1 MAVLKMKVISIIGR
15 MADLDGVTAVCGDS
29 CCFHPDN
36 SLSFYSDTEK
46 FSPITDE
53 NPYTEPLQRLT
64 DAISGA
70 RKQME
75 LLPRDALSKLH
86 YDKEEWGDYV
96 SRFCEE
102 FESLQNERAAAQAEV
117 QDCTRDIEETS
128 HFTGLDLDLDAIH
141 DCAYIKFRFGRLPK
155 DSYEKLNH
163 YHDNPYVM
171 FFPCTS
177 DDIQYWGVYFT
188 PVENAAEVDRIFSSL
203 YFERVR
209 LSELHSTPE
218 HMVED
223 LQEKKK
229 QAQEKIK
236 SVDDR
241 IEELWKKERKE
252 LQRVYSFLNRQSV
265 YFSIRRYAARYNDN
279 FILTGWIPAKRE
291 KSFCAALDK
300 LEGVDYTLENAEN
313 ELEHS
318 PPVQL
323 ENKKPVRAFE
333 FFVNMF
339 GLPQYDELDPT
350 PFVAITYVLLFGIM
364 FGDVGQGICVSIVGA
379 LMWKFKQMAL
389 GKALIPCG
397 ISSAVFGLVYGSVFG
412 YEHVLDP
419 MYSALFGLSE
429 KPIEV
434 MEANTTIEI
443 ILAAVCIGIFL
454 VLCAI
459 LINIICSLKRRKWE
473 SALFGPNGIAG
484 FLFYGGIVVG
494 FGGQLAFGWQI
505 VTPVYIV
512 LLIVL
517 PLLVIMFAGVLGAL
531 VERKPDWKPESWGG
545 YIVENFFELFEV
557 LLGYASNTI
566 SFLRVGAFV
575 LVHAGMMTMVFTL
588 ADMSSGIG
596 YLLIVVLGN
605 IIVMGMEGLLVGIQV
620 MRLEFYEMFSRF
632 FEGGGRSFSPIVVGQ
647 KS

>member
-53 NPYTEPLQRLT
+53 NPYAEPLQRLT
-64 DAISGA
+64 EAISGA
-70 RKQME
+70 RKQTD

-236 SVDDR
+236 SVDNR

-265 YFSIRRYAARYNDN
+265 YFSIRRYAARYNEN

-364 FGDVGQGICVSIVGA
+364 FGDVGQGICVSVVGA

>member
-53 NPYTEPLQRLT
+53 NPYAEPLQRLT
-64 DAISGA
+64 EAISGA
-70 RKQME
+70 RKQTD

-96 SRFCEE
+96 SRFCKE

-117 QDCTRDIEETS
+117 QNCTRDIEETS

-236 SVDDR
+236 SVDNR

-512 LLIVL
+512 LFIVL
-517 PLLVIMFAGVLGAL
+517 PLLVMMFAGVLGAL

-588 ADMSSGIG
+588 ANMTSGIG

>member
-64 DAISGA
+64 DVISGA

-236 SVDDR
+236 SVDNR

-459 LINIICSLKRRKWE
+459 LINIFCSLKRRKWE

-512 LLIVL
+512 LFIVL
-517 PLLVIMFAGVLGAL
+517 PLLVMMFAGVLGAL

-588 ADMSSGIG
+588 ANMTSGIG

>member
-64 DAISGA
+64 DVISGA

-128 HFTGLDLDLDAIH
+128 HFTGLDLDLDAIR
-141 DCAYIKFRFGRLPK
+141 DCVYIKFRFGRLPK

-236 SVDDR
+236 SVDNR

-339 GLPQYDELDPT
+339 GLPQYDDLDPT

-512 LLIVL
+512 LFIVL
-517 PLLVIMFAGVLGAL
+517 PLLVMMFAGVLGAL

-588 ADMSSGIG
+588 ANMTSGIG

>member
-53 NPYTEPLQRLT
+53 NPYAEPLQRLT
-64 DAISGA
+64 EAISGA

-96 SRFCEE
+96 SRFCKE

-117 QDCTRDIEETS
+117 QDCTRDIEETC
-128 HFTGLDLDLDAIH
+128 HFTGLDLDLDAIRE
-141 DCAYIKFRFGRLPK
+141 CAYIKFRFGRLPK

-236 SVDDR
+236 SVDNR

-512 LLIVL
+512 LFIVL
-517 PLLVIMFAGVLGAL
+517 PLLVMMFAGVLGAL

-588 ADMSSGIG
+588 ANMTSGIG

>member
-128 HFTGLDLDLDAIH
+128 HFTGLDLDLDAIRE
-141 DCAYIKFRFGRLPK
+141 CAYIKFRFGRLPK

-236 SVDDR
+236 SVDNR
-241 IEELWKKERKE
+241 IDELWKKERKE

>member
-1 MAVLKMKVISIIGR
+1 MAVLKMKVVSIIGR

-53 NPYTEPLQRLT
+53 NPYAEPLQRLT
-64 DAISGA
+64 EAISGA
-70 RKQME
+70 RKQTD

-96 SRFCEE
+96 SRFCKE

-117 QDCTRDIEETS
+117 QNCTRDIEETS

-236 SVDDR
+236 SVDNR

-265 YFSIRRYAARYNDN
+265 YFSIRRYAARYNEN

-512 LLIVL
+512 LFIVL
-517 PLLVIMFAGVLGAL
+517 PLLVMMFAGVLGAL

-588 ADMSSGIG
+588 ANMTSGIG

>member
-1 MAVLKMKVISIIGR
+1 MAVLKMKVVSIIGR

-53 NPYTEPLQRLT
+53 NPYAEPLQRLT
-64 DAISGA
+64 DVISGA
-70 RKQME
+70 RKQTD

-96 SRFCEE
+96 SRFCKE

-128 HFTGLDLDLDAIH
+128 HFTGLDLDLDAIRE
-141 DCAYIKFRFGRLPK
+141 CAYIKFRFGRLPK

-236 SVDDR
+236 SVDNR

-512 LLIVL
+512 LFIVL
-517 PLLVIMFAGVLGAL
+517 PLLVMMFAGVLGAL

-588 ADMSSGIG
+588 ANMTSGIG

>member
-1 MAVLKMKVISIIGR
+1 
-15 MADLDGVTAVCGDS
+15 
-29 CCFHPDN
+29 
-36 SLSFYSDTEK
+36 
-46 FSPITDE
+46 
-53 NPYTEPLQRLT
+53 
-64 DAISGA
+64 
-70 RKQME
+70 ME

-96 SRFCEE
+96 SRFCKE

-236 SVDDR
+236 SVDNR

-252 LQRVYSFLNRQSV
+252 LQRCVFLPQPAVRLLLHPAVCRALQRQFHPHGMDSRKTRKRASV
-265 YFSIRRYAARYNDN
+265 RSSISWKA
-279 FILTGWIPAKRE
+279 WITRWKMQRT
-291 KSFCAALDK
+291 SWS
-300 LEGVDYTLENAEN
+300 TL
-313 ELEHS
+313 

-339 GLPQYDELDPT
+339 GLPQYDR
-350 PFVAITYVLLFGIM
+350 A
-364 FGDVGQGICVSIVGA
+364 
-379 LMWKFKQMAL
+379 
-389 GKALIPCG
+389 
-397 ISSAVFGLVYGSVFG
+397 
-412 YEHVLDP
+412 
-419 MYSALFGLSE
+419 
-429 KPIEV
+429 
-434 MEANTTIEI
+434 
-443 ILAAVCIGIFL
+443 
-454 VLCAI
+454 
-459 LINIICSLKRRKWE
+459 
-473 SALFGPNGIAG
+473 
-484 FLFYGGIVVG
+484 
-494 FGGQLAFGWQI
+494 
-505 VTPVYIV
+505 
-512 LLIVL
+512 
-517 PLLVIMFAGVLGAL
+517 
-531 VERKPDWKPESWGG
+531 
-545 YIVENFFELFEV
+545 
-557 LLGYASNTI
+557 
-566 SFLRVGAFV
+566 
-575 LVHAGMMTMVFTL
+575 
-588 ADMSSGIG
+588 
-596 YLLIVVLGN
+596 
-605 IIVMGMEGLLVGIQV
+605 
-620 MRLEFYEMFSRF
+620 
-632 FEGGGRSFSPIVVGQ
+632 
-647 KS
+647 

>member
-1 MAVLKMKVISIIGR
+1 MAVLKMKVVSIIGR

-53 NPYTEPLQRLT
+53 NPYAEPLQRLT
-64 DAISGA
+64 EAISGA
-70 RKQME
+70 RKQTD

-96 SRFCEE
+96 SRFCKE

-117 QDCTRDIEETS
+117 QNCTRDIEETS

-236 SVDDR
+236 SVDNR

-512 LLIVL
+512 LFIVL
-517 PLLVIMFAGVLGAL
+517 PLLVMMFAGVLGAL

-588 ADMSSGIG
+588 ANMTSGIG

>member
-1 MAVLKMKVISIIGR
+1 MAVLKMKVVSIIGR

-53 NPYTEPLQRLT
+53 NPYAEPLQRLT
-64 DAISGA
+64 EAISGA
-70 RKQME
+70 RKQTD

-96 SRFCEE
+96 SRFCKE

-117 QDCTRDIEETS
+117 QNCTRDIEETS
-128 HFTGLDLDLDAIH
+128 HFTGLDLDLDAIRE
-141 DCAYIKFRFGRLPK
+141 CAYIKFRFGRLPK

-236 SVDDR
+236 SVDNR

-484 FLFYGGIVVG
+484 FLFYGGIVVS

-512 LLIVL
+512 LFIVL
-517 PLLVIMFAGVLGAL
+517 PLLVMMFAGVLGAL

-588 ADMSSGIG
+588 ANMTSGIG

>member
-64 DAISGA
+64 DVISGA

-236 SVDDR
+236 SVDNR

-588 ADMSSGIG
+588 ANMTSGIG

>member
-236 SVDDR
+236 SVDNR
-241 IEELWKKERKE
+241 IEKLWKKERKE

>member
-1 MAVLKMKVISIIGR
+1 MAVLKMKVVSIIGR

-53 NPYTEPLQRLT
+53 NPYAEPLQRLT
-64 DAISGA
+64 EAISGA
-70 RKQME
+70 RKQTD

-96 SRFCEE
+96 SRFCKE

-236 SVDDR
+236 SVDNR

-512 LLIVL
+512 LFIVL
-517 PLLVIMFAGVLGAL
+517 PLLVMMFAGVLGAL

-588 ADMSSGIG
+588 ANMTSGIG

>member
-236 SVDDR
+236 SVDNR

>member
-53 NPYTEPLQRLT
+53 NPYAEPLQRLT
-64 DAISGA
+64 EAISGA
-70 RKQME
+70 RKQTD

-96 SRFCEE
+96 SRFCKE

-236 SVDDR
+236 SVDNR

-512 LLIVL
+512 LFIVL
-517 PLLVIMFAGVLGAL
+517 PLLVMMFAGVLGAL

-588 ADMSSGIG
+588 ANMTSGIG

>member
-53 NPYTEPLQRLT
+53 NPYAEPLQRLT
-64 DAISGA
+64 EAISGA
-70 RKQME
+70 RKQTD

-96 SRFCEE
+96 SRFCKE

-128 HFTGLDLDLDAIH
+128 HFTGLDLDLDAIRE
-141 DCAYIKFRFGRLPK
+141 CAYIKFRFGRLPK

-236 SVDDR
+236 SVDNR

-512 LLIVL
+512 LFIVL
-517 PLLVIMFAGVLGAL
+517 PLLVMMFAGVLGAL

-588 ADMSSGIG
+588 ANMTSGIG

>member
-236 SVDDR
+236 SVDNR
-241 IEELWKKERKE
+241 IDELWKKERKE

>member
-117 QDCTRDIEETS
+117 QDCTRNIEETS

-236 SVDDR
+236 SVDNR

>member
-1 MAVLKMKVISIIGR
+1 MAVLKMKVVSIIGR

-53 NPYTEPLQRLT
+53 NPYAEPLQRLT
-64 DAISGA
+64 DVISGA
-70 RKQME
+70 RKQTD

-236 SVDDR
+236 SVDNR

-265 YFSIRRYAARYNDN
+265 YFSIRRYAARYNEN

-364 FGDVGQGICVSIVGA
+364 FGDVGQGICVSVVGA

>member
-1 MAVLKMKVISIIGR
+1 MAVLKMKVVSIIGR

-53 NPYTEPLQRLT
+53 NPYAEPLQRLT
-64 DAISGA
+64 EAISGA
-70 RKQME
+70 RKQTD

-96 SRFCEE
+96 SRFCKE

-117 QDCTRDIEETS
+117 QNCTRDIEETS

-236 SVDDR
+236 SVDNR

-291 KSFCAALDK
+291 KSFCAALDN

-512 LLIVL
+512 LFIVL
-517 PLLVIMFAGVLGAL
+517 PLLVMMFAGVLGAL

-588 ADMSSGIG
+588 ANMTSGIG

>member
-64 DAISGA
+64 DVISGA

-117 QDCTRDIEETS
+117 QDCTRNIEETS

-236 SVDDR
+236 SVDNR

>member
-1 MAVLKMKVISIIGR
+1 MAVLKMKVVSIIGR

-53 NPYTEPLQRLT
+53 NPYAEPLQRLT
-64 DAISGA
+64 EAISGA
-70 RKQME
+70 RKQTD

-96 SRFCEE
+96 SRFCKE

-117 QDCTRDIEETS
+117 QNCTRDIEETS

-236 SVDDR
+236 SVDNR

-512 LLIVL
+512 LFIVL
-517 PLLVIMFAGVLGAL
+517 PLLVMMFAGVLGAL

>member
-70 RKQME
+70 CKQME

-236 SVDDR
+236 SVDNR

-252 LQRVYSFLNRQSV
+252 LQRVYSYLNRQSV

>member
-1 MAVLKMKVISIIGR
+1 MKVVSIIGR

-53 NPYTEPLQRLT
+53 NPYAEPLQRLT
-64 DAISGA
+64 EAISGA
-70 RKQME
+70 RKQTD

-96 SRFCEE
+96 SRFCKE

-128 HFTGLDLDLDAIH
+128 HFTGLDLDLDAIRE
-141 DCAYIKFRFGRLPK
+141 CAYIKFRFGRLPK

-236 SVDDR
+236 SVDNR

-484 FLFYGGIVVG
+484 FLFYGGIVVS

-512 LLIVL
+512 LFIVL
-517 PLLVIMFAGVLGAL
+517 PLLVMMFAGVLGAL

>member
-53 NPYTEPLQRLT
+53 NPYAEPLQRLT
-64 DAISGA
+64 EAISGA
-70 RKQME
+70 RKQTD

-236 SVDDR
+236 SVDNR

-265 YFSIRRYAARYNDN
+265 YFSIRRYAARYNEN

-512 LLIVL
+512 LFIVL
-517 PLLVIMFAGVLGAL
+517 PLLVMMFAGVLGAL

-588 ADMSSGIG
+588 ANMTSGIG